1 MQKYYEGKYKYDF
14 EVFSVINR
22 DGYELEIF
30 MQDELSAVNKAISI
44 LLEEGYVRIVHGPG
58 TWLEL
63 DLERGVVSPDGFP
76 HSDCIPPHI
85 WETLDDEIR
94 EKLK

>member
-1 MQKYYEGKYKYDF
+1 MQKYYEGKYKHAIQ
-14 EVFSVINR
+14 VCSVINR

-30 MQDELSAVNKAISI
+30 LQDELSAVNKAISI
-44 LLEEGYVRIVHGPG
+44 LLEEGYVRIVNGPG

-76 HSDCIPPHI
+76 HSYCIPPDI
-85 WETLDDEIR
+85 WEKLDDETR